1 LIDSTRRCVQCF
13 VAGRVQGVWYRATTQ
28 RKATAL
34 GLDGWV
40 SNLPDGR
47 VEVVAA
53 GSAAA
58 IAELCGW
65 LWEGSPAAIVTAVAV
80 VDYTEPVPEAGFA
93 TR

>member
-1 LIDSTRRCVQCF
+1 MQCVVC
-13 VAGRVQGVWYRATTQ
+13 GRVQGVWYRATTQ
-28 RKATAL
+28 RKAAAL

-53 GSAAA
+53 GPSEA
-58 IAELCGW
+58 IAKLCGW
-65 LWEGSPAAIVTAVAV
+65 LWEGSPSAIVTAVAV
-80 VDYTEPVPEAGFA
+80 VDYAEPVPEGGFA